1 MVTSQ
6 DFKNLTL
13 KVEALESLVS
23 RLEQYR
29 EPDRQIWAEL
39 DDDYSRLERIE
50 RLHKGLAEDI
60 ANLGQRVQSL
70 TGWAKRLDTELE
82 QLATVE
88 RVLKIHA
95 AKQEHEQIRTAK
107 DEEKRLQN
115 ETN

>member
-1 MVTSQ
+1 MVSEEYTA
-6 DFKNLTL
+6 LRL

-39 DDDYSRLERIE
+39 DDDFERLERLERIS
-50 RLHKGLAEDI
+50 RGQNEDI
-60 ANLGQRVQSL
+60 ANLGQRVQTL

-82 QLATVE
+82 QLSTIE

-95 AKQEHEQIRTAK
+95 AKEKHDEQRTAK
-107 DEEKRLQN
+107 DEEKRL
-115 ETN
+115 TNATN